1 MKEQQRGRERW
12 KKEREKERER
22 LKREREKEREEIKM
36 LRQFANR
43 RPAKDTW
50 SLHFQ
55 RVKTLV
61 NAMCL

>member
-1 MKEQQRGRERW
+1 MKEQQRGRERL
-12 KKEREKERER
+12 KREKERER